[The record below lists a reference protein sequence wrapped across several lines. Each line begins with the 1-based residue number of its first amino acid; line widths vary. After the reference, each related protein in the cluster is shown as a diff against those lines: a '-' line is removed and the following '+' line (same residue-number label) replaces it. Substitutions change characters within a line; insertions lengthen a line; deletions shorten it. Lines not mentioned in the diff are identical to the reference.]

1 MQWEEEGVSLARAA
15 TVRRWALS
23 GVGRVAL
30 GLVLSAVSAG
40 LLVLAFPPFNLWFLA
55 WFSFVPYILAQY
67 RIMPPRMASLA
78 SSVFNG
84 LWLWGYLGP
93 IFGGSGNFM
102 AYLPLIVAGIS
113 LLVDWGS
120 RRFHGRT
127 GFRWFVAQGVVAWVG
142 IEMIRIFIPI
152 AGTWGFVAYTLHSQ
166 PWLIQP
172 ASIFGIF
179 GASALI
185 LLVNYALGLAALRWL
200 DRPWQPESGMPT
212 PALRLVRR
220 WGIVASITV
229 VAWIGLSLALFL
241 VPQGSSVRVAAIQPD
256 VSPILSANRGQAALV
271 AQLHARM
278 AEQTREA
285 AAQGAQVIVWPEG
298 ALQYDPQVQDP
309 LGLADLARETGAYLV
324 IGYVVDVSEGVF
336 RNEATVISPEG
347 AFLGVFGKD
356 HPVVFGGE
364 TSPTRGTY
372 PVYGTPLGV
381 LGTIICYD
389 LDFTDTARKLVRQG
403 AQLIA
408 VPSNDWPGIAYT
420 HYTHVVYRAV
430 ENRAA
435 MVKADGGYDS
445 AVVDPYGRVLALAT
459 VPEGG
464 EATLVADVPLG
475 SGGTIA
481 TRLGD
486 WFGWLCLA
494 GMATFVVGQGWLVK
508 RASVS
513 QE

>member
-1 MQWEEEGVSLARAA
+1 VVGPGVAMA
-15 TVRRWALS
+15 RRWVLSSVGRAVLGLALS
-23 GVGRVAL
+23 A
-30 GLVLSAVSAG
+30 ASAG

-55 WFSFVPYILAQY
+55 WFSFVPYVLAQY
-67 RIMPPRMASLA
+67 RIMPPKMASVA
-78 SSVFNG
+78 SAAFNG

-93 IFGGSGNFM
+93 IFSGSGNFM

-113 LLVDWGS
+113 LLFDWGS
-120 RRFHGRT
+120 RRFHART
-127 GFRWFVAQGVVAWVG
+127 GFCWFVLQGLTAWVG
-142 IEMIRIFIPI
+142 IEMIRLFIPI

-172 ASIFGIF
+172 ASVFGIL
-179 GASALI
+179 GVSALI

-200 DRPWQPESGMPT
+200 DRGWQPEDGMPT
-212 PALRLVRR
+212 PSARLVRR
-220 WGIVASITV
+220 WGIVSSVTA
-229 VAWIGLSLALFL
+229 VAWTALSLALFRAPPGPAL
-241 VPQGSSVRVAAIQPD
+241 RVAAIQPD
-256 VSPILSANRGQAALV
+256 ASPIIAANQGQAERV
-271 AQLHARM
+271 ARLHARM
-278 AEQTREA
+278 VEQTREA
-285 AAQGAQVIVWPEG
+285 AAQGAQLVVWPEG
-298 ALQYDPQVQDP
+298 ALQHDPQVDDR
-309 LGLADLARETGAYLV
+309 LGLADLARETGAYLAV
-324 IGYVVDVSEGVF
+324 GYVVDVTEDVF

-347 AFLGVFGKD
+347 TFLGVFGKD

-372 PVYGTPLGV
+372 PVYNTPLGV

-403 AQLIA
+403 AQLVA
-408 VPSNDWPGIAYT
+408 VPSNDWSGISYT
-420 HYTHVVYRAV
+420 HYTHVVFRAV

-435 MVKADGGYDS
+435 MIKADGGYNS

-459 VPEGG
+459 HPEGG
-464 EATLVADVPLG
+464 EATLVADVPLI

-481 TRLGD
+481 ARLGD

-494 GMATFVVGQGWLVK
+494 GMAFFAVGQRWLVQ
-508 RASVS
+508 RTTAG